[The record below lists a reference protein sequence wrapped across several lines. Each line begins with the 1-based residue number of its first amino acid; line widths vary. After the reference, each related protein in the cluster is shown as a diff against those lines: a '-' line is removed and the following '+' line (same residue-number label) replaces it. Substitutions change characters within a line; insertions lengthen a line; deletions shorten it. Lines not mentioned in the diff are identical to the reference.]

1 MSFWKVIRG
10 LKFRQVKS
18 LAAWFIKHPLYMTST
33 IIATFSTYRISQRE
47 FPYIH
52 GQHNKANA
60 FRHALW
66 NVLIAKQSSRFSN
79 NQEAVLEWTQR
90 ITDWHEEFSPNEE
103 MAKLMDLHNNRIGRD
118 LFPQLSEKTTSEIVV
133 VMKDQLPQAVKVKET
148 TEFDKYLDQLVYLE
162 D

>member
-66 NVLIAKQSSRFSN
+66 NVLIAKQSSRFSS

-118 LFPQLSEKTTSEIVV
+118 LFPQLLEKSISEIVV

>member
-10 LKFRQVKS
+10 LEFRQVKS
-18 LAAWFIKHPLYMTST
+18 LAAWFLKHPLFMTST

-66 NVLIAKQSSRFSN
+66 NILIAKASSRFSK
-79 NQEAVLEWTQR
+79 NQEAVLQWTQR
-90 ITDWHEEFSPNEE
+90 ITDWHEDFSPNEE

-118 LFPQLSEKTTSEIVV
+118 LFDQLSKKNTSEIIAF
-133 VMKDQLPQAVKVKET
+133 MKEQLPRAAKVQEPS
-148 TEFDKYLDQLVYLE
+148 EFDSYIDQLVYLE